1 MNVAEWLV
9 ATARLRP
16 HAPALLTG
24 FDLDADYATFARR
37 AASVGAGLARDY
49 GIAPGDRVGLFATN
63 CTQYLECLYGIWW
76 IGAVA
81 IPINAKLHGREAAW
95 ICGDAGA
102 KLTFVSDDTIDALAE
117 AKSDW
122 PAAMPALSMDS
133 ETYRTMRDGEGA
145 AAPLPR
151 EANDL
156 AWLFYTSGT
165 TGRPKGVML
174 SHGNLVAMSLCYLA
188 DVDQATPQDASLYAA
203 PISHGAGLYNFPHV
217 RMGGRHVVPES
228 GGFDPDEV
236 LNLGRQLDNVVLF
249 AAPTMVRRLVDAA
262 KKRGEDGEGLRTI
275 IYGGGPMYTADI
287 RDAIET
293 MGQRFVQIYGQG
305 ESPMTITAL
314 SREWHGRT
322 DHPRYLERLASVGTA
337 QSVMQVRITN
347 AEGSPLPSGE
357 TGEIEAKGAAVMLG
371 YWNNPKAN
379 AETLKDGWLR
389 TGDVG
394 RLDEDGFLT
403 LSDRSKDVI
412 ISGGTNIYPREVEE
426 ALLTHPNVREVSA
439 IGVPDPDWG
448 EIVVAC
454 VVLEEGAVT
463 DDASLDAHCLA
474 SIARF
479 KRPKR
484 YVYLDA
490 LPKNNYGKVLKTEL
504 RVMMGKPSPSRGG

>member
-1 MNVAEWLV
+1 MNVAEWL
-9 ATARLRP
+9 AASARLRP
-16 HAPALLTG
+16 DAPALLTG
-24 FDLDADYATFARR
+24 FDLDADYRTFARR
-37 AASVGAGLARDY
+37 SAAIGAGLSRDH
-49 GIAPGDRVGLFATN
+49 GIAPGDRVALFATN

-76 IGAVA
+76 MGGVA

-95 ICGDAGA
+95 ICSDAGA
-102 KLTFVSDDTIDALAE
+102 KLAFVSDDTVEALME
-117 AKSDW
+117 ANSDL
-122 PAAMPALSMDS
+122 PAAMKTLSVDS
-133 ETYRTMRDGEGA
+133 SAYRTMREGEGRP
-145 AAPLPR
+145 APLER
-151 EANDL
+151 EVDDL

-174 SHGNLVAMSLCYLA
+174 SHGNLVAMTMCYLA
-188 DVDQATPQDASLYAA
+188 DVDHATPRDAKLYAA

-217 RMGGRHVVPES
+217 RMGGRHVIPES

-236 LNLGRQLDNVVLF
+236 LNLGRQLDNVVMF
-249 AAPTMVRRLVDAA
+249 AAPTMVRRLVDVARR
-262 KKRGEDGEGLRTI
+262 RGENGAGIRTI
-275 IYGGGPMYTADI
+275 IYGGGPMYLADI
-287 RDAIET
+287 REAIAT

-314 SREWHGRT
+314 SREWHRRT
-322 DHPRYLERLASVGTA
+322 DHPRYLERLASAGPA
-337 QSVMQVRITN
+337 QSVMSVRITD
-347 AEGSPLPSGE
+347 ADGKPLPAGE
-357 TGEIEAKGAAVMLG
+357 TGEVEAKGAAVMLG

-412 ISGGTNIYPREVEE
+412 ISGGSNIYPREVEE
-426 ALLTHPNVREVSA
+426 ALLTHPDVREVSA
-439 IGVPDPDWG
+439 IGVADADWG

-454 VVLEEGAVT
+454 VVLEDGAVA
-463 DDASLDAHCLA
+463 DDAGLDAHCLG

-490 LPKNNYGKVLKTEL
+490 LPKNNYGKVLKTSL
-504 RVMMGKPSPSRGG
+504 REMMRK